1 LALTFGRPA
10 NGVTVSAEGHILIVE
25 DDAVQAEAVGL
36 LLRHDGYTI
45 EIARTG
51 AEALERVHRVPGP
64 DLVLLD
70 LQLPDLSGTEIA
82 RRIRAASSVPI
93 ILLTAR
99 RQETDRVIGLDAG
112 ADDYVIKPFSPNEL
126 LARVRAQLR
135 RSTLSA
141 GAGGAAVPA
150 ATAFN
155 IGDLQ
160 IEPRTRRVSRGGQA
174 IQLSAREFD
183 LLRVLA
189 EAAGAVVERR
199 QLLARVWGP
208 EYFGDERMLDVY
220 VRRVRKKIE
229 PDPNAP
235 TYLHTVW
242 GVGYRLADEAEHS
255 QS

>member
-1 LALTFGRPA
+1 MGKQMSPDGR
-10 NGVTVSAEGHILIVE
+10 VLIVE
-25 DDAVQAEAVGL
+25 DDAVQAETVGM
-36 LLRHDGYTI
+36 LLRHDGYTV
-45 EIARTG
+45 ETASTG
-51 AEALERVHRVPGP
+51 AAALERVHGVPGP

-70 LQLPDLSGTEIA
+70 VQLPDLSGTEIA

-99 RQETDRVIGLDAG
+99 RQESDKVTGLDAG
-112 ADDYVIKPFSPNEL
+112 ADDYIIKPFSPNEL

-135 RSTLSA
+135 RSHLA
-141 GAGGAAVPA
+141 PGAGPA
-150 ATAFN
+150 AASASPTYSV
-155 IGDLQ
+155 GELQ
-160 IEPRTRRVSRGGQA
+160 IEPRTRRVTRSGQG
-174 IQLSAREFD
+174 IQMSAREFD

-199 QLLARVWGP
+199 QLLTRVWGP
-208 EYFGDERMLDVY
+208 EYYSDERMLDVY

-242 GVGYRLADEAEHS
+242 GVGYRLAEEPPHDGET
-255 QS
+255 

>member
-1 LALTFGRPA
+1 MALNPPAGR
-10 NGVTVSAEGHILIVE
+10 ILVVE

-36 LLRHDGYTI
+36 LLRHDGYAVETTS
-45 EIARTG
+45 TG
-51 AEALERVHRVPGP
+51 ADALERAHGVPEP

-70 LQLPDLSGTEIA
+70 VQLPDLSGTEIV
-82 RRIRAASSVPI
+82 RRIRAASGVPI

-99 RQETDRVIGLDAG
+99 RQESDKVIGLDAG
-112 ADDYVIKPFSPNEL
+112 ADDYIIKPFSPNEL

-141 GAGGAAVPA
+141 AAAGGPGPA
-150 ATAFN
+150 SNVYALGA
-155 IGDLQ
+155 LQ
-160 IEPRTRRVSRGGQA
+160 IEPRTRRVTRTGRG

-199 QLLARVWGP
+199 ELLRRVWGTDF
-208 EYFGDERMLDVY
+208 YGDERMLDVY

-229 PDPNAP
+229 PEPDAP

-242 GVGYRLADEAEHS
+242 GVGYRLAEATPDEGS
-255 QS
+255 